1 MSSLTVHTLV
11 SGEVLVT
18 GTHSVQLAWYE
29 ACRDPQVA
37 DRLQY
42 LPIFVQLTEANAEP
56 GGEPILGILFSRDD
70 LLEPRLTQA
79 ITKVVKDS
87 MVGFDE
93 EWKRLNG
100 G

>member
-1 MSSLTVHTLV
+1 MLT
-11 SGEVLVT
+11 SGEVLVE
-18 GTHSVQLAWYE
+18 GTHSVQLAYYE
-29 ACRDPQVA
+29 ACRSPQVA

-42 LPIFVQLTEANAEP
+42 LPLFLQITEPDDGTLAV
-56 GGEPILGILFSRDD
+56 LFSRDD
-70 LLEPRLTQA
+70 LLEPHITQA

-93 EWKRLNG
+93 EWEKLNG